1 MPKGKRIHTFNDKI
15 VQISYEEFM
24 RLRNAPV
31 QRNHEKRAKEK
42 KHQDKLRFLKD
53 YHRVVFAVKLTAD
66 AYDPT
71 SGEEYPAGTIF
82 LVDGH
87 TRREYWNEY
96 AEEYPAELI
105 VHMKEVASIEE
116 VRDAYY
122 SHDAGD
128 NVEKNTDLAY
138 GATRS
143 WGVVLRSELYKVMPV
158 TWASH
163 YAKSDEFP
171 KVTGWKG
178 NDFIH
183 GYRFWKQELLFLN
196 DITWRTTTKAFPA
209 SLVCAALIF
218 LKANDLSAKS
228 TSIVSRIWADDFQ
241 GRDAEQRLDAVTNIR
256 TWLDKVATK
265 DDLAHNFNTMP
276 GLVERFCYWM
286 EQAHK
291 ELDGADRLQKYG
303 GRTNDTPVKDCL
315 VKRINSGKLD
325 LAA

>member
-1 MPKGKRIHTFNDKI
+1 MPKGKRIHTFSDKI
-15 VQISYEEFM
+15 VHMTYEQFM
-24 RLRNAPV
+24 KLENAPV
-31 QRNHEKRAKEK
+31 QRNHRNRAREK
-42 KHQDKLRFLKD
+42 KHQDKLRCLKE
-53 YHRVVFAVKLTAD
+53 YHRVVFAVKLTEN

-71 SGEEYPAGTIF
+71 SGIEYPAGTIF

-128 NVEKNTDLAY
+128 NVEKNSDLAF

-143 WGVVLRSELYKVMPV
+143 WGVVLRKELYKTMPI

-163 YAKSDEFP
+163 YAKEDEFP

-178 NDFIH
+178 PEFIN
-183 GYRFWKQELLFLN
+183 GYRLWKKELLFLN
-196 DITWRTTTKAFPA
+196 DITWWPKSKFPA

-218 LKANDLSAKS
+218 LKANDLSEKS
-228 TSIVSRIWADDFQ
+228 TSVVKRIWDNDSQ
-241 GRDAEQRLDAVTNIR
+241 GRDADDRYDAVSNILNWI
-256 TWLDKVATK
+256 TQAEK

-291 ELDGADRLQKYG
+291 ELDGADRLHKYG
-303 GRTNDTPVKDCL
+303 GRIKDETPTKDCF